1 MTAAAVR
8 PPRSW
13 ELQTLAVLVAV
24 AAAAL
29 FGIVLFVRDL
39 ALRHYVL
46 TGGADGLSPF
56 VAGLVRHGDALG
68 LLFFLILFA
77 YIFGFGWWRRETQQ
91 MLGTIG
97 DTGTP
102 ITVHWTVVAWNI
114 AIGLA
119 LMLRLTAGRSG
130 DPSTDLTVDAVQN
143 GVRLVGIACL
153 LIGVWQIRDEVRRR
167 VSAAGIHMRH
177 DEPRPSS
184 VPVRTLLP
192 ELAGDAPEA
201 DDEFWTRVS
210 RAATGRRE
218 ELALLEKSGPLAY
231 RWMLVPADGDLT
243 SVRSEIVPGSEI
255 TVFTEPPEA
264 TETQHYTP
272 LPAESYQ
279 GFLEDASGALTFQS
293 VSPKRV
299 PAFLARARNASRWAL
314 YPVPSAT
321 ALTATVPETARPGQE
336 IGRAS

>member
-1 MTAAAVR
+1 MTAVR

-13 ELQTLAVLVAV
+13 ELQTVAV
-24 AAAAL
+24 FAAVGAAAL

-46 TGGADGLSPF
+46 DGGVDGLSPF
-56 VAGLVRHGDALG
+56 VAGLVRNGDTLG

-77 YIFGFGWWRRETQQ
+77 YIYGFHWWRRETQQ

-102 ITVHWTVVAWNI
+102 VGVQWTIVAWNL

-130 DPSTDLTVDAVQN
+130 DPATDLTVDAVQN
-143 GVRLVGIACL
+143 GVRLVGIGCL

-167 VSAAGIHMRH
+167 VAEAGIHLRH

-184 VPVRTLLP
+184 LPVRTLLP
-192 ELAGDAPEA
+192 ELTGDAPEA
-201 DDEFWTRVS
+201 DDDFWARVARTAIGLRS
-210 RAATGRRE
+210 

-231 RWMLVPADGDLT
+231 RWLLVPADGDLAG
-243 SVRSEIVPGSEI
+243 VRAELAPGAEI
-255 TVFTEPPEA
+255 TVFAEPPEA
-264 TETQHYTP
+264 AETQHYTP
-272 LPAESYQ
+272 RPAESYQ
-279 GFLEDASGALTFQS
+279 GFIEDEAGALTYQS
-293 VSPKRV
+293 VTSRRV
-299 PAFLARARNASRWAL
+299 PAFLARARRARRWAL
-314 YPVPSAT
+314 YPVPSVT
-321 ALTATVPETARPGQE
+321 ALTATVARLDPV
-336 IGRAS
+336 RD